1 MSQQQS
7 MLGVE
12 KDENGNTL
20 VKVFISY
27 RRNDNL
33 FNHLLDI
40 VNRTMD
46 KLNNDL
52 LKDTEY
58 RVEKVIDLNSISIGD
73 NWPEKIDKD
82 LSKSD
87 ILLAFITEE
96 YLTSDPC
103 RYEFN
108 TFRTNQI
115 DTRNDSEK
123 HHGSLCVPVFWAAQ
137 KTVADKLKDKS
148 KLHFD
153 NEKDSE
159 AAYTNACETW
169 TKIKEV
175 NGVEGILPKLI
186 DLLKNEAQGPD
197 YFFIKDCIVQ
207 WLANKVKAAIDHMQ
221 EDATEE
227 IEDIPVKINVPQ
239 DISKIELHTF
249 GRGSKAYGFFTSDG
263 FVVKGGSKI
272 AEGTTASARKPTY
285 ESRQKYQHLI
295 NEDNILSDDL
305 VFPTPSAAS
314 AFVIGRCSSGMADW
328 KTEGGK
334 QLGELLEEEKR
345 RQLLFRNRNKGGSVQ
360 TEPRFFLFVF
370 ALQQKYSAAPK
381 DLTAP
386 PASSPSGC
394 KGHAG

>member
-27 RRNDNL
+27 KRNDNL

-40 VNRTMD
+40 VDRTMD
-46 KLNNDL
+46 KLNNEL

-58 RVEKVIDLNSISIGD
+58 RVEKVVDLNSISIGD
-73 NWPEKIDKD
+73 KWQKKIDKD
-82 LSKSD
+82 LSNSD
-87 ILLAFITEE
+87 ILLAFITEA
-96 YLTSDPC
+96 YITSDPC

-108 TFRTNQI
+108 TFCMNQI
-115 DTRNDSEK
+115 DNRNDSEE
-123 HHGSLCVPVFWAAQ
+123 HHESLCVPVFWAAQ
-137 KTVADKLKDKS
+137 KTVADKLGDKS

-153 NEKDSE
+153 SEENSE
-159 AAYTNACETW
+159 AAYKDACETW

-197 YFFIKDCIVQ
+197 YLFVKDCIVQ
-207 WLANKVKAAIDHMQ
+207 WLANKIKAAIDHMH

-227 IEDIPVKINVPQ
+227 IEDVPVKISAPR
-239 DISKIELHTF
+239 DISKIKLHTD
-249 GRGSKAYGFFTSDG
+249 GRGSDAFGYFTSDG
-263 FVVKGGSKI
+263 FIVKASSKI

-285 ESRQKYQHLI
+285 ESRQKYQQLI
-295 NEDNILSDDL
+295 NEDNILTKEL

-328 KTEGGK
+328 KTEDGK
-334 QLGELLEEEKR
+334 KLGELLKEEKE
-345 RQLLFRNRNKGGSVQ
+345 KATAVQ
-360 TEPRFFLFVF
+360 
-370 ALQQKYSAAPK
+370 K
-381 DLTAP
+381 
-386 PASSPSGC
+386 
-394 KGHAG
+394 

>member
-58 RVEKVIDLNSISIGD
+58 RVDKVIDLNSISLGD
-73 NWPEKIDKD
+73 KWQEKIDKD
-82 LSKSD
+82 LSNSD
-87 ILLAFITEE
+87 ILLAFITDA

-137 KTVADKLKDKS
+137 KTVADKLSDKS
-148 KLHFD
+148 NLHFD

-159 AAYTNACETW
+159 AAYKNACETW

-197 YFFIKDCIVQ
+197 YFFIRDCIVQ

-227 IEDIPVKINVPQ
+227 IEDIPVKISVPQ

-345 RQLLFRNRNKGGSVQ
+345 RQLLFRNR
-360 TEPRFFLFVF
+360 
-370 ALQQKYSAAPK
+370 
-381 DLTAP
+381 
-386 PASSPSGC
+386 
-394 KGHAG
+394 

>member
-58 RVEKVIDLNSISIGD
+58 RVDKVIDLNSISLGD
-73 NWPEKIDKD
+73 KWQEKIDKD
-82 LSKSD
+82 LSNSD
-87 ILLAFITEE
+87 ILLAFITEA

-115 DTRNDSEK
+115 ETRNDSEK

-137 KTVADKLKDKS
+137 KTVADKLSDKS

-153 NEKDSE
+153 NEEDSE

-197 YFFIKDCIVQ
+197 YFFIRDCIVQ

-227 IEDIPVKINVPQ
+227 IEDVPVKISAPQ
-239 DISKIELHTF
+239 DISEIELHTY
-249 GRGSKAYGFFTSDG
+249 GRGSDAIGYFTSDG
-263 FVVKGGSKI
+263 FIVMNGSKI

-295 NEDNILSDDL
+295 NEDNILTKKL

-328 KTEGGK
+328 KTKDGK
-334 QLGELLEEEKR
+334 QLGELIEEEKR
-345 RQLLFRNRNKGGSVQ
+345 RQLLFRIR
-360 TEPRFFLFVF
+360 
-370 ALQQKYSAAPK
+370 
-381 DLTAP
+381 
-386 PASSPSGC
+386 
-394 KGHAG
+394 

>member
-58 RVEKVIDLNSISIGD
+58 RVDKVIDLNSISLGD
-73 NWPEKIDKD
+73 KWQEKIDKD
-82 LSKSD
+82 LSNSD
-87 ILLAFITEE
+87 ILLAFITEA

-137 KTVADKLKDKS
+137 KTVAEKLSDKS

-153 NEKDSE
+153 NEEDSE

-197 YFFIKDCIVQ
+197 YFFIRDCIVQ

-227 IEDIPVKINVPQ
+227 IEDIPVKISAPQ
-239 DISKIELHTF
+239 DISEIELHTY
-249 GRGSKAYGFFTSDG
+249 GRGSDAIGYFTSDG
-263 FVVKGGSKI
+263 FIVMNGSKI

-295 NEDNILSDDL
+295 NGDNILTEKL
-305 VFPTPSAAS
+305 VFPTPLCCICVCYRS
-314 AFVIGRCSSGMADW
+314 
-328 KTEGGK
+328 
-334 QLGELLEEEKR
+334 
-345 RQLLFRNRNKGGSVQ
+345 
-360 TEPRFFLFVF
+360 
-370 ALQQKYSAAPK
+370 LQ
-381 DLTAP
+381 
-386 PASSPSGC
+386 
-394 KGHAG
+394 